1 MLEKK
6 QLDGIIFD
14 IDGTIWDVRQVIA
27 DSWAEALKQCGMP
40 APFDAERLGRLF
52 GKPMD
57 EIFHT
62 LYPDVSEEK
71 MEQVIP
77 VLYEYEHRALAE
89 QKPAPYPGVAQVM
102 EQLAEHYPLYIVTN
116 GQKGYV
122 EAMLGATGLTP
133 YVKGWLCFGD
143 TQAPKEVTI
152 RRLMAQYGLE
162 HVVYVGDTQGDAD
175 SCQAAGVPFIYAAY
189 GLGQVAQ
196 PIYTIRDIRELPDVL
211 LRMEQGTAA
220 CL

>member
-1 MLEKK
+1 MLEKN

-27 DSWAEALKQCGMP
+27 DSWADALGQLGMP
-40 APFDAERLGRLF
+40 VPFDAERLGRLF

-62 LYPDVSEEK
+62 LYPDVSDAE

-77 VLYEYEHRALAE
+77 VLYEYEHRALAA

-102 EQLAEHYPLYIVTN
+102 AQLAAQFPLYIVTN

-152 RRLMAQYGLE
+152 RRLMSQYGLE
-162 HVVYVGDTQGDAD
+162 RAVYVGDTQGDAE
-175 SCQAAGVPFIYAAY
+175 SCQAAEVPFIYAAY
-189 GLGQVAQ
+189 GLGEVAQ
-196 PIYTIRDIRELPDVL
+196 PIYTIRDIRELTDVISEIE
-211 LRMEQGTAA
+211 RS
-220 CL
+220 

>member
-1 MLEKK
+1 MLKK
-6 QLDGIIFD
+6 SGLDGIIFD

-27 DSWAEALKQCGMP
+27 DSWAEALTKLGM
-40 APFDAERLGRLF
+40 AVPFDAERLGQLF

-62 LYPDVSEEK
+62 LYPDVSDAE

-77 VLYEYEHRALAE
+77 VLYEYEHQALAE

-102 EQLAEHYPLYIVTN
+102 AQLAAQYPLYIVTN

-133 YVKGWLCFGD
+133 YVQGWLCFGD
-143 TQAPKEVTI
+143 TLSPKEVTI
-152 RRLMAQYGLE
+152 CRLMERYGLQQA
-162 HVVYVGDTQGDAD
+162 VYVGDTQGDAD
-175 SCQAAGVPFIYAAY
+175 SCQAAGIPFIYAAY

-196 PIYTIRDIRELPDVL
+196 PVHTIQDIRQLPDVL
-211 LRMEQGTAA
+211 LRMEQDAAA